1 MFLLRFDLFTVQI
14 KSIADS
20 QMEGLGL
27 CWCYSWDLY
36 PIPLLLLHGVT
47 SCKPRRFFYI
57 SNENLEEKNKLYK
70 NISSFL
76 LSLLLLTRVY
86 LFILL

>member
-14 KSIADS
+14 KSIVDS

-36 PIPLLLLHGVT
+36 LIPLLLLHGVT
-47 SCKPRRFFYI
+47 SCKPRRVFFIFQMKIWKRKINCIKIYRLI
-57 SNENLEEKNKLYK
+57 CYHYY
-70 NISSFL
+70 F
-76 LSLLLLTRVY
+76 
-86 LFILL
+86 